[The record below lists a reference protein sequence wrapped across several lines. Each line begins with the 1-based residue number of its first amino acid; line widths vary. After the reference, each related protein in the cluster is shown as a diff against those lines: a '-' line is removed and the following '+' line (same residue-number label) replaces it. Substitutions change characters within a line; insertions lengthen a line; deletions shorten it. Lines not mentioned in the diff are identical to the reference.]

1 MPAAN
6 LIDLDN
12 VIHRAGGHPILRVEH
27 LSLPPGRHGLLL
39 GPSGSGKTTLLHMLA
54 GLMVPDQGSLSLL
67 GHDLRAIGDAGRDRL
82 RADHV
87 GIVFQQLHLI
97 AAVSVADN
105 LRLARRLAGSA
116 PDEKGLMDL
125 LARVGLAERAR
136 ALPSDLSQGER
147 QRVAVARALVN
158 RPALLLADEP
168 TSALDDTNCDAVIDL
183 LLEQAELSGATLL
196 VATHDRRLMSQL
208 PVLLELAKPMEQ
220 AA

>member
-12 VIHRAGGHPILRVEH
+12 VVHHAGGKPILSVAR
-27 LSLPPGRHGLLL
+27 LSLPPGHHGLLL
-39 GPSGSGKTTLLHMLA
+39 GPSGSGKTTLLHALA
-54 GLMVPDQGSLSLL
+54 GLLVPDQGRLSLL

-97 AAVSVADN
+97 HAVSIADN
-105 LRLARRLAGSA
+105 LRLARRLAGKA
-116 PDEKGLMDL
+116 PDEKGLKEL
-125 LARVGLAERAR
+125 LIRVGLADRMN
-136 ALPSDLSQGER
+136 ALPAELSQGER

-158 RPALLLADEP
+158 QPALLLADEP
-168 TSALDDTNCDAVIDL
+168 TSALDDANCDGVIDL
-183 LLEQAELSGATLL
+183 LLEQAALSGATLL
-196 VATHDRRLMSQL
+196 VATHDRRLMSRL
-208 PVLLELAKPMEQ
+208 PVLLELVKPMER